1 MKSPARRIGRGP
13 SAVELIEEAVHLLRR
28 TPPGTLCIYY
38 AGSAPFALGLVFFW
52 ARTTWFQSSDVVV
65 AWSALGLVAL
75 FAAMKAAHSEF
86 SARLYAQRLGDD
98 PPTWSLRR
106 LGRLAVAQMRIQ
118 PWGIVLLPLS
128 LSVGVPFGWVY
139 AYFQSASVLG
149 DSPSLAADARA
160 QAILW
165 PAQNH
170 LGQLVLS
177 AMLLSVW
184 LNIAVAFWMVPW
196 LANRLLGVE
205 NLFGFSGWWIAN
217 TTFLASTAVISWLL
231 VDPLIKAF
239 FTLRVF
245 YGRARRTGEDLRVEL
260 RMAQRGRRS
269 LAVAALTSVLALGLL
284 SAPTGA
290 QAAESTASVQTV
302 DQVRLNGAIDRVLE
316 GDDFRWRLRPM
327 PEVDDG
333 TNANDEGA
341 IKRFLRAAVQGA
353 KDFMKWVGEAFAT
366 LRSWLRGVL
375 PDRGPADV
383 RAGSGGGMAAL
394 EVLMWIFVV
403 VVVGLLLSVGA
414 LAWRRRRL
422 YKKPMLVAR
431 AVRAVAVPD
440 LQDES
445 TQAAQLPLEGWLVL
459 AREQLNRGEWRLAWR
474 ALYLATLAR
483 LAAQGLLSLAKSK
496 TNLDYEREV
505 RRRAVSRQ
513 ETAAWFSAKRG
524 GFEAVWYGRAIAEE
538 GRVREWLAELEG
550 PPVP

>member
-1 MKSPARRIGRGP
+1 MKSRARRIGQGP
-13 SAVELIEEAVHLLRR
+13 SAIELVEEAVHLLRR
-28 TPPGTLCIYY
+28 TPPGTFCIYY

-52 ARTTWFQSSDVVV
+52 ARTTWFQSSSAAV
-65 AWSALGLVAL
+65 AWSALGLVVL
-75 FAAMKAAHSEF
+75 FAAMKAAHADF
-86 SARLYAQRLGDD
+86 CARLYAQRLGDE
-98 PPTWSLRR
+98 PPAWSFQR

-118 PWGIVLLPLS
+118 AWGILLLPLS
-128 LSVGVPFGWVY
+128 LAIGVPFGWAY

-165 PAQNH
+165 PGQNH

-177 AMLLSVW
+177 ALLLAVW
-184 LNIAVAFWMVPW
+184 LNIAVAFWVVPW

-217 TTFLASTAVISWLL
+217 TTFLASTAIMSWLL

-269 LAVAALTSVLALGLL
+269 LAVAALAVVVASGML
-284 SAPTGA
+284 SAPVGV
-290 QAAESTASVQTV
+290 QAAESTAPIQTV

-316 GDDFRWRLRPM
+316 GSDFRWRLRPM
-327 PEVDDG
+327 PQVDDG
-333 TNANDEGA
+333 TNAKREGP
-341 IKRFLRAAVQGA
+341 IKRFLRAAINGVR
-353 KDFMKWVGEAFAT
+353 DFMKWVGEGFVK
-366 LRSWLRGVL
+366 LRSWLRGL
-375 PDRGPADV
+375 LRDRGPSD
-383 RAGSGGGMAAL
+383 AGAVEGGGMAAL
-394 EVLMWIFVV
+394 EALMWIFVV
-403 VVVGLLLSVGA
+403 IVAGLLISVGV
-414 LAWRRRRL
+414 LAWHRRRL
-422 YKKPMLVAR
+422 YKKPVLIAR
-431 AVRAVAVPD
+431 AVTAVPVPD

-459 AREQLNRGEWRLAWR
+459 AREQLDRGEWRLAWR

-483 LAAQGLLSLAKSK
+483 LASQGLVSLAKSK

-505 RRRAVSRQ
+505 RRRAISRQ
-513 ETAAWFSAKRG
+513 DTATWFSAKRG

-538 GRVREWLAELEG
+538 ARVREWLAELEG
-550 PPVP
+550 GAAS